1 MSNCIVL
8 HLFLLD
14 SIILLFSLPL
24 LIIIIIAVEVI
35 IIATVVIIIIIIFII
50 IITITVSIINVCFY
64 QPTRFIPF
72 LSDSSP
78 FQECVR
84 GSQ

>member
-1 MSNCIVL
+1 ML

-35 IIATVVIIIIIIFII
+35 IIATVVIIIFII
-50 IITITVSIINVCFY
+50 IITITVSIIKVCFY